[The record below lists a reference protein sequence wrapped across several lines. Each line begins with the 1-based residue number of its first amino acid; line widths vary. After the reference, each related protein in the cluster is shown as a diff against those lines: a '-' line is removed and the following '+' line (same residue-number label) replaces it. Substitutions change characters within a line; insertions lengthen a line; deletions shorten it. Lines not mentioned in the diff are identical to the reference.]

1 MPRGFSIEALVVS
14 ETVNYILCSHISRPL
29 LREREFQ
36 SYRSQCMVEI
46 DYAEIGPTDRC
57 MGMSPAN

>member
-46 DYAEIGPTDRC
+46 DYAEIGPTDIAR
-57 MGMSPAN
+57 